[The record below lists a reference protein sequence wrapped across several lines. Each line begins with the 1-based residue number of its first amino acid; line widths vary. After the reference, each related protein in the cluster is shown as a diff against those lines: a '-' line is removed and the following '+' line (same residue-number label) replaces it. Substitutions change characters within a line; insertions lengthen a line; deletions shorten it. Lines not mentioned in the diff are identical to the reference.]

1 MNRVRYEAEIKAR
14 SDGSRMVQV
23 HDDYWDS
30 IYTVILNHADAF
42 SVHCADVELFD
53 GASTILPDEPGWY
66 AVEVEDYPFG
76 KPVRA
81 FRIPGRH
88 LRYR

>member
-1 MNRVRYEAEIKAR
+1 MNRVRYEAEIKAC
-14 SDGSRMVQV
+14 SDGSQMVRV

-30 IYTVILNHADAF
+30 VYTVNLNRADRF
-42 SVHCADVELFD
+42 SLHNADVELFD
-53 GASTILPDEPGWY
+53 GASAILPDEPGWY
-66 AVEVEDYPFG
+66 AVEVENYPFG
-76 KPVRA
+76 KPIRV